1 MTIEAIYHNAESLNE
16 IAGKYDILLEK
27 RRLLTEDVARE
38 KDKIILK
45 KKKDE
50 LISIESQISQ
60 LKNYVINIL
69 ANIEK
74 LSQEELRNA
83 NQS

>member
-50 LISIESQISQ
+50 LSSIESQISQ

-74 LSQEELRNA
+74 LTQEELRNA

>member
-45 KKKDE
+45 KKKD
-50 LISIESQISQ
+50 
-60 LKNYVINIL
+60 
-69 ANIEK
+69 
-74 LSQEELRNA
+74 
-83 NQS
+83 